1 MREEK
6 KVHSSNSAGFGCY
19 LSCHQWLQTVEGFY
33 SDIIQIHDAK
43 LVCDPGLMG
52 ISGLFG
58 KFVL

>member
-1 MREEK
+1 M
-6 KVHSSNSAGFGCY
+6 HSSNSAGFGCY

-43 LVCDPGLMG
+43 LVYDPGLMG